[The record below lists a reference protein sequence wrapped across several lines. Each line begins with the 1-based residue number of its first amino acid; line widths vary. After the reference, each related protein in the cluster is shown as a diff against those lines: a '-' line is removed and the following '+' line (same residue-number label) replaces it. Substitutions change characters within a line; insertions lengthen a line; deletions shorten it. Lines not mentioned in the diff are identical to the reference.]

1 MTAAA
6 ALNLDAEE
14 GEELLDHD
22 APTPPPV
29 DIESDQVLT
38 QFNVLD
44 VLLLV
49 YRRIGQDCLMLSKAV
64 KKEPE

>member
-1 MTAAA
+1 MNRVKAPSAFMTAAV

-29 DIESDQVLT
+29 DIESDQVKTIMFEAL
-38 QFNVLD
+38 
-44 VLLLV
+44 
-49 YRRIGQDCLMLSKAV
+49 
-64 KKEPE
+64 